1 MLLDFLHICYKK
13 FSHMFAYLK
22 ETLAQIFDSQNWNT
36 NTYQAFIV
44 EYGPAILIALIFLI
58 IGKVFFGKI
67 RLQWSKLYDRKG
79 ISTTW
84 SRFLSRNN
92 HIKFRDV
99 WKDYFS
105 DKANRVY
112 FITSLVVGLTLCL
125 MSAKLIA
132 HNADTAGKLLEDP
145 IMMMFSPMNWS
156 PAIFALEYF
165 ALVAM
170 VFYVSDQ
177 PGYFIK
183 CLWGVTVLQ
192 IVRSISIILVP
203 LAPPVD
209 MIFLVDPFT
218 QFFFGENVQVSND
231 LFFSGHVSLLALF
244 YFAAQNKYMKIY
256 LFIATFLVGL
266 FLIWQ
271 HVHYSYDVLFAPLA
285 SFAIYKLVI
294 ANNWSE
300 QLTDKYR
307 SILEVKS

>member
-1 MLLDFLHICYKK
+1 
-13 FSHMFAYLK
+13 MFAYLK
-22 ETLAQIFDSQNWNT
+22 EALAQIFDAQNWNT
-36 NTYQAFIV
+36 DTYQAFIV
-44 EYGPAILIALIFLI
+44 EFGPAILIAFVFLI
-58 IGKVFFGKI
+58 IGKFFFGKI
-67 RLQWSKLYDRKG
+67 RLKWSKLYDRRG
-79 ISTTW
+79 ISTVW

-92 HIKFRDV
+92 HIKFKDT

-105 DKANRVY
+105 DKANKVY
-112 FITSLVVGLTLCL
+112 FIASLVVGLILCL

-132 HNADTAGKLLEDP
+132 YNAGAPGKLLEDP
-145 IMMMFSPMNWS
+145 IMMMFNPMDWS
-156 PAIFALEYF
+156 SAIFALEYF

-183 CLWGVTVLQ
+183 CLWGVAALQ
-192 IVRSISIILVP
+192 VIRSLSIILVP
-203 LAPPVD
+203 LSPPAD

-266 FLIWQ
+266 FLVWQ
-271 HVHYSYDVLFAPLA
+271 HVHYSYDVLFAPLV
-285 SFAIYKLVI
+285 SFAIYKFVI
-294 ANNWSE
+294 ENNWSE
-300 QLTDKYR
+300 QLKDKYR
-307 SILEVKS
+307 AMLEVKS